1 MATLDRIIQ
10 MQQQGKNDNDIAA
23 ALKNEGVSPK
33 EINDSLAQAK
43 IKTAVSQ
50 DNEMQ
55 SSEYQTPDQYA
66 QQSTEPQEQQYAPQ
80 QYSEQMPQQ
89 GQEQYAQYAEQP
101 QQQYYPEQQTS
112 STETIAEIADQ
123 IIAEKLKETN
133 EKIRML
139 TEFKNSA
146 TEDISDIKDRLK
158 RIESTLDNLQR
169 SIISKVGEFGQS
181 NALLHKDLENLH
193 GTVSKLMNPLVDNY
207 NEMKKMNAKK

>member
-10 MQQQGKNDNDIAA
+10 MQQQGRSDSDIAT
-23 ALKNEGVSPK
+23 ALKNEGISPK
-33 EINDSLAQAK
+33 EINDSFAQAK

-50 DNEMQ
+50 DSEMQ
-55 SSEYQTPDQYA
+55 SSEYQTPDQYT
-66 QQSTEPQEQQYAPQ
+66 QQPAEQQYAPQ

-101 QQQYYPEQQTS
+101 QQQYYQEQQVS

-133 EKIRML
+133 EKIRAL

-207 NEMKKMNAKK
+207 NEMKKLNSKK

>member
-10 MQQQGKNDNDIAA
+10 MQQQGRSDNDIAT
-23 ALKNEGVSPK
+23 ALRNEGISPK
-33 EINDSLAQAK
+33 EINDTLAQAK

-66 QQSTEPQEQQYAPQ
+66 QQQPTEQQYAPQ

-89 GQEQYAQYAEQP
+89 GQEQYGQYAEQP
-101 QQQYYPEQQTS
+101 QQQYYQEQQVS

-123 IIAEKLKETN
+123 IISEKLKETN
-133 EKIRML
+133 EKIKTLM
-139 TEFKNSA
+139 EFKNSA
-146 TEDISDIKDRLK
+146 TSDMEDIKDRLK
-158 RIESTLDNLQR
+158 RIESTLDNLQK
-169 SIISKVGEFGQS
+169 SIINKVGEFGQS

-207 NEMKKMNAKK
+207 NELKKMNGRQ